1 MNIANGIEFSK
12 IQNTNYR
19 YFMVNFQL
27 SRQITPELIRTAKT
41 IFKNPNPK
49 NNKTVTL
56 NPNYQLDSDLGTIVA
71 EGPVSI
77 GPLSTK
83 YGIGLSPKLMSELG
97 LHDGQVV
104 YFNME

>member
-1 MNIANGIEFSK
+1 
-12 IQNTNYR
+12 
-19 YFMVNFQL
+19 
-27 SRQITPELIRTAKT
+27 
-41 IFKNPNPK
+41 
-49 NNKTVTL
+49 
-56 NPNYQLDSDLGTIVA
+56 LDSDLGTIVA